1 MCTLER
7 RPTMMELITFIGHDR
22 VFSIPKKIG
31 TRWPQF
37 GIHLLQ
43 DETGASVLSIAD
55 KHGGDAE
62 KINFEILHEWL
73 TGRGKQPVI
82 WKTLTDVLNDAGL
95 AELASDIEAVFHN

>member
-1 MCTLER
+1 
-7 RPTMMELITFIGHDR
+7 MMELIKFCGQDR
-22 VFSIPKKIG
+22 VFSIPKEIG
-31 TRWPQF
+31 KRSMQF

-43 DETGASVLSIAD
+43 DESGASMLSIAD

-82 WKTLTDVLNDAGL
+82 WKTLTDVLHDVGL
-95 AELASDIEAVFHN
+95 AELASDVDRSFMSKC